1 MRNIKIQ
8 GWIYYLLNLWII
20 KNQLDKK
27 LWETWKYKVEYIFEF
42 LFFFFLDCKSSRAIF
57 VQWVWWGRQS
67 LNHQLFGIIQWF
79 CQTKV
84 FVSKTVFEA
93 VRQTLYIYCMWQ
105 LMIEKFPSLIFVRFE
120 VRKFTSNS
128 VGSIVGISQE
138 RQNPHW

>member
-79 CQTKV
+79 CQKCPHRRPYLRLLGRPYLFTVCDKV
-84 FVSKTVFEA
+84 CGQTIFWSKGPDLSLCEA
-93 VRQTLYIYCMWQ
+93 LGGKNC
-105 LMIEKFPSLIFVRFE
+105 
-120 VRKFTSNS
+120 
-128 VGSIVGISQE
+128 
-138 RQNPHW
+138 